1 MEGREK
7 GKFRMEAA
15 NMQKCTL
22 GPMYNVHVQVH
33 YMYLCMYVYYLT
45 TCTCTCLPCIN
56 FKDPACPAELP
67 WWPSW

>member
-33 YMYLCMYVYYLT
+33 YMYLCMYV
-45 TCTCTCLPCIN
+45 CILSN
-56 FKDPACPAELP
+56 YVYMYMFALHKL
-67 WWPSW
+67 